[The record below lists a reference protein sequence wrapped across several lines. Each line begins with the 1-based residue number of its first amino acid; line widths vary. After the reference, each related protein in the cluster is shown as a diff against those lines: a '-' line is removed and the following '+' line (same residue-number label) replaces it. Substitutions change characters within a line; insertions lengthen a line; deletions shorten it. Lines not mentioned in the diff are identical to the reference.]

1 MMVMFTPGHCYSV
14 CVLSCFGLNRGRK
27 ASQDP
32 LGLPARRDTQVLKA
46 CLDHRDPRYVSL

>member
-1 MMVMFTPGHCYSV
+1 MVMFTPGHCYSV
-14 CVLSCFGLNRGRK
+14 CVLSCFGFNRGRK

-32 LGLPARRDTQVLKA
+32 QGLLARRDTQVPKA